1 MDSKMMGEFIS
12 NPMGLALEML
22 ITASAHQPPCRGHC
36 PAVSETGE
44 AGGLA
49 PGYAPRK
56 GE

>member
-12 NPMGLALEML
+12 NPMGLALGML